1 MFPRSVSSIQGRPL
15 GFRDETFD
23 VKMPQSQET
32 ELVNTPSPLPPAF
45 SAAVAQYSSFQ
56 FQLDRIVSDIKLHLY
71 HLPMDSLAFP
81 WPSDPRDHQNR
92 IHQSLLDWYERMTLS
107 EFETGLDQRQR
118 QVWRLKLKIRFHTAM
133 LLLFQPSQAIRNPT
147 TDSLQI
153 CFENASNILN
163 DYQVLHDGHGLTHGW
178 RTVQNIFAAGA
189 TLVYSLWTSPDV
201 MKNASA
207 TELSKSLRTCSS
219 LLTVGGEWWPVA
231 KKGQASFGPIVD
243 LTVQKLY
250 MRDSSP
256 TKQRRLSLAQQAGRS
271 ARQSLQSISSDQAH
285 SNMITSQ
292 SAFPD
297 NSLDHTNFDW
307 SQVSHANTD
316 IAQNQH
322 SLNFEETHPE
332 GSSQNM
338 HTQEFVPEI
347 ENFLAEFDRSD
358 LSWSFPLNDFGDTFS
373 LQNPFNQGF

>member
-1 MFPRSVSSIQGRPL
+1 MSSIQGRPL

-23 VKMPQSQET
+23 VKMPQCQEL
-32 ELVNTPSPLPPAF
+32 EPIDSSSPLPPRF
-45 SAAVAQYSSFQ
+45 SAAVARYSSCQ
-56 FQLDRIVSDIKLHLY
+56 FELDRIVSDIKLHLY
-71 HLPMDSLAFP
+71 HLPVDSLAFP
-81 WPSDPRDHQNR
+81 WPSDPERHQGR
-92 IHQSLLDWYERMTLS
+92 IHQSLLDWYERTTLYDLDP
-107 EFETGLDQRQR
+107 GLDQRQR

-147 TDSLQI
+147 TASLQI
-153 CFENASNILN
+153 CFDNASSILN

-189 TLVYSLWTSPDV
+189 TLVYSLWTSPAV
-201 MKNASA
+201 MKSASA

-250 MRDSSP
+250 MRDSP
-256 TKQRRLSLAQQAGRS
+256 PAKQRRLSIAQYAGGGMR
-271 ARQSLQSISSDQAH
+271 RSLQISSSADT
-285 SNMITSQ
+285 SNNAITSQ
-292 SAFPD
+292 STFHD

-307 SQVSHANTD
+307 AQVQQVNTD
-316 IAQNQH
+316 INPDEPTSNYEAM
-322 SLNFEETHPE
+322 HPE
-332 GSSQNM
+332 ASSQSIS
-338 HTQEFVPEI
+338 TQEFVPEI

-358 LSWSFPLNDFGDTFS
+358 LSWSFPLNDFGDAFS